1 VYKIYQNN
9 KPVPTAGRSTF
20 SNALRKLFLLF
31 ITIPLLYFARA
42 QAPHI
47 SSFQPTSA
55 GQGDTVL
62 ISGTHFD
69 SLLLVSFGGVNA
81 HSFTALS
88 DSVIWTTVGTGAT
101 GKVMVVTRHGLD
113 SLGGFTYIP
122 RPPSIPQITSFI
134 PDSARQHD
142 TVLIRG
148 HLFTGATGV
157 SFGGIPALSYHV
169 ITDSAIWAVVGN
181 GASGNVTVSRSP
193 YSGSLGGFVFIA
205 PPVVAP
211 HILSFSP
218 DSARRGDTVTIR
230 GTHFTGVTA
239 VSFGGLPA
247 LFFSVRSDSLIWATV
262 GAGASGYVKVTHSP
276 YSDSLSGFIYVPTT
290 PPSIPQVT
298 SFIPDSA
305 RQNDTVLI
313 RGHRFTGATG
323 VSFGGVPAL
332 YFHVITDSAVWAV
345 VGNGASGSVT
355 VSHSPYSGSLGGFTF
370 IASVVAPHI
379 LSFSPDSARR
389 GDTVTIRGT
398 HFTGVTAVSFGGV
411 AAQSFT
417 VLSDTLI
424 WTTVGTGASGYVN
437 VIHFP
442 YSDSLGGFIFIAP
455 PPAAPHLISFFP
467 DSARQRDTVSLV
479 GTHLSSVITV
489 SFGGISAGSFTI
501 VSDSLIRAIVG
512 AGASGNVKVAT
523 AQASDSLGG
532 FTFISSD
539 TTTPPPP
546 PPAGLH
552 ILSFSPDSARQGD
565 SVTIFGQHFDS
576 VIAVSFGGVPAQS
589 FTILSDSLIR
599 AIVGAG
605 ASGNVK
611 VATAQASDSLGGFR
625 FISSDTTTPPP
636 PPPSS
641 FKLVSFTGSSAS
653 GHVTLSWSV
662 QFDQSI
668 FFYSVEHSTDTVS
681 SHFVSVGGVAAQ
693 KLDSANYTFTDTAT
707 RTGVNYYRLR
717 IVDSVGNTAFSG
729 TFAIDLGNIPGTL
742 SLYPNPAIGRIFV
755 AVPTTWLPSKFLLAD
770 AAGQVVLTMPV
781 SAGVQQVIIP
791 VGRFNKGVY
800 KLMWTNGQNTA
811 IRTILILK

>member
-1 VYKIYQNN
+1 MYKIYQNN
-9 KPVPTAGRSTF
+9 KPVPTAGRTTF

-31 ITIPLLYFARA
+31 ITIPLLYFAQA

-88 DSVIWTTVGTGAT
+88 DSVIWATVGTGAT

-157 SFGGIPALSYHV
+157 SFGGVPALSYHV

-211 HILSFSP
+211 HIISFSP

-332 YFHVITDSAVWAV
+332 YFHVITDSALWAV
-345 VGNGASGSVT
+345 VGNGASGNVT

-411 AAQSFT
+411 PAQSFT

-424 WTTVGTGASGYVN
+424 RTTVGTGASGYVN

-442 YSDSLGGFIFIAP
+442 YSDSLGGF
-455 PPAAPHLISFFP
+455 
-467 DSARQRDTVSLV
+467 R
-479 GTHLSSVITV
+479 
-489 SFGGISAGSFTI
+489 
-501 VSDSLIRAIVG
+501 
-512 AGASGNVKVAT
+512 
-523 AQASDSLGG
+523 
-532 FTFISSD
+532 FISSD

-589 FTILSDSLIR
+589 FTILSDSLIQ

-653 GHVTLSWSV
+653 NHVSLSWSV

-681 SHFVSVGGVAAQ
+681 SHFVSIGGVAAQ

-717 IVDSVGNTAFSG
+717 IVDSVGNTTFSG

-755 AVPTTWLPSKFLLAD
+755 AVPTTWLPSRFLLAD
-770 AAGQVVLTMPV
+770 AAGQVVLTVPV